1 MDNPLKHYEARLK
14 INKDDLDNELAEFPS
29 AFYTICDYYID
40 ADRRAKRLGQR
51 LDRER
56 ASIASVLRDV
66 AREESGARGVTETQ
80 IKQEVGLH
88 PKVQTLISK
97 HAQAEKQ
104 AKRWETLKE
113 AMVQKSFSLKGLV
126 SLAMHENYQHSHAT
140 VDGAAT
146 VQRKKRRSN

>member
-1 MDNPLKHYEARLK
+1 MKNPLKHYEAMLRIDK
-14 INKDDLDNELAEFPS
+14 AKLDEELENFPS

-40 ADRRAKRLGQR
+40 ADRRAKRLHQR

-56 ASIASVLRDV
+56 ASIGSVLRDV
-66 AREESGARGVTETQ
+66 AREEGGSRAITETQ

-104 AKRWETLKE
+104 SKRWETLKE

-146 VQRKKRRSN
+146 VSRKKRSKS

>member
-1 MDNPLKHYEARLK
+1 LKDPLKHYEARLRIEK
-14 INKDDLDNELAEFPS
+14 EKLDEELAEFPS

-40 ADRRAKRLGQR
+40 ADRRAKRLEQR
-51 LDRER
+51 LNREK
-56 ASIASVLRDV
+56 ASIASILREV

-80 IKQEVGLH
+80 IKQEVALH

-97 HAQAEKQ
+97 HAQAEKHS
-104 AKRWETLKE
+104 KRWEILKD

-140 VDGAAT
+140 VDGAAN
-146 VQRKKRRSN
+146 VSRKKRSR